1 MGRRGRACP
10 RVASPPM
17 AVTHGQ
23 IASPALVDR
32 LKDAGGVMVMR
43 DGHAV
48 AAHFGSTAT
57 EVAVCV
63 KRVGLAV
70 RSDLAVLDVTG
81 AEPWLTSFLA
91 EALGQSVPS
100 PGRARQVAG
109 TWCCRVASDRAVV
122 VGPWSTIARW
132 TQRPGDRT
140 STRAALT
147 LVGPR
152 VSRVLDDVGLQND
165 LEVEGLREGWFADS
179 PTLLLRESADRY
191 LLVVDAEQAGQAWR
205 ELLDA
210 GRSLG
215 LSMVG
220 ADALARLAAA
230 PAPGI
235 F

>member
-1 MGRRGRACP
+1 
-10 RVASPPM
+10 M
-17 AVTHGQ
+17 AVAHGQ

-32 LKDAGGVMVMR
+32 LRQAGGVMVVR
-43 DGHAV
+43 DGHTV

-70 RSDLAVLDVTG
+70 RSDLAALDVVG
-81 AEPWLTSFLA
+81 PEPWLAQFLA
-91 EALGQSVPS
+91 DTLGRQVPS
-100 PGRARQVAG
+100 LGRARQIAG
-109 TWCCRVASDRAVV
+109 TWCCRVASDRATVIA
-122 VGPWSTIARW
+122 PWSTTARW
-132 TQRPGDRT
+132 TRIVRDAIVTGAPIACTDRSESAT
-140 STRAALT
+140 ALT

-152 VSRVLDDVGLQND
+152 VAQVLADVGLHND
-165 LEVEGLREGWFADS
+165 LHVEGIREGWFADS
-179 PTLLLRESADRY
+179 PALLLRESADRY
-191 LLVVDAEQAGQAWR
+191 LVLVDSEQAGNAWR

-220 ADALARLAAA
+220 TEALERLAAA
-230 PAPGI
+230 PAAGI

>member
-1 MGRRGRACP
+1 
-10 RVASPPM
+10 M
-17 AVTHGQ
+17 AVAHGQ

-32 LKDAGGVMVMR
+32 LRLAGGVMVMR

-63 KRVGLAV
+63 KCVGLAV
-70 RSDLAVLDVTG
+70 RSDLAVLDVAG
-81 AEPWLTSFLA
+81 DEPWLAPFQPVSS
-91 EALGQSVPS
+91 Q
-100 PGRARQVAG
+100 GRARCIAG

-122 VGPWSTIARW
+122 VGPWSATARW
-132 TQRPGDRT
+132 TQVPRDGT
-140 STRAALT
+140 SARAVLT

-152 VSRVLDDVGLQND
+152 AHQVLADVGLHGD
-165 LEVEGLREGWFADS
+165 LEIEGLREGWFADS

-191 LLVVDAEQAGQAWR
+191 LLVVDAEQAGYAWR

>member
-1 MGRRGRACP
+1 MGRRGGAHA

-17 AVTHGQ
+17 AVAHGQ
-23 IASPALVDR
+23 IASPALVDHLR
-32 LKDAGGVMVMR
+32 KAGGVMVMR

-70 RSDLAVLDVTG
+70 RSDLAVLDVLG
-81 AEPWLTSFLA
+81 AESWL
-91 EALGQSVPS
+91 GHPVPS
-100 PGRARQVAG
+100 QGRARRIAG
-109 TWCCRVASDRAVV
+109 TWCCRVASDRVVV
-122 VGPWSTIARW
+122 VGPRSAIA
-132 TQRPGDRT
+132 TGDHPDSKT
-140 STRAALT
+140 VLT

-152 VSRVLDDVGLQND
+152 VSRVLADVGLQND
-165 LEVEGLREGWFADS
+165 LEIEGLRLGWFADS

-191 LLVVDAEQAGQAWR
+191 LLVVDAEQAGEAWR

-220 ADALARLAAA
+220 TEALERLAAA
-230 PAPGI
+230 PTAGI

>member
-1 MGRRGRACP
+1 
-10 RVASPPM
+10 M
-17 AVTHGQ
+17 AVAHGQ

-32 LKDAGGVMVMR
+32 LRLAGGVMVMR
-43 DGHAV
+43 DGHPV

-70 RSDLAVLDVTG
+70 RSDLAVVDVSG
-81 AEPWLTSFLA
+81 SEPSLA
-91 EALGQSVPS
+91 PLQPVPS
-100 PGRARQVAG
+100 PGRARRIAG
-109 TWCCRVASDRAVV
+109 TWCCRVASDRTVV
-122 VGPWSTIARW
+122 IGPWSATARW
-132 TQRPGDRT
+132 TQLPRDRT
-140 STRAALT
+140 SVRAVLT
-147 LVGPR
+147 LVGPLAHQ
-152 VSRVLDDVGLQND
+152 VLADVGLHNG
-165 LEVEGLREGWFADS
+165 LEIEGLREGWFADS
-179 PTLLLRESADRY
+179 PTLLMRESADRY

>member
-1 MGRRGRACP
+1 
-10 RVASPPM
+10 M
-17 AVTHGQ
+17 AVAHGQ
-23 IASPALVDR
+23 LAPPALVDR
-32 LKDAGGVMVMR
+32 LRQAGGVMVMR

-57 EVAVCV
+57 ELAVCV

-70 RSDLAVLDVTG
+70 RSDLAVIDVDG
-81 AEPWLTSFLA
+81 AEPGLASFLT
-91 EALGQSVPS
+91 EALGQEVPS
-100 PGRARQVAG
+100 RGRARRIAG
-109 TWCCRVASDRAVV
+109 TWCCRVASDRVIV
-122 VGPWSTIARW
+122 VGPWSTTARW
-132 TQRPGDRT
+132 TRLLHDRT
-140 STRAALT
+140 TARTVLT

-152 VSRVLDDVGLQND
+152 AHQVLADVGLQND
-165 LEVEGLREGWFADS
+165 LEIEGLREGWFADS

-191 LLVVDAEQAGQAWR
+191 LLVVDPEQAGAAWR

>member
-1 MGRRGRACP
+1 
-10 RVASPPM
+10 M
-17 AVTHGQ
+17 AVAHGQ

-32 LKDAGGVMVMR
+32 LRLAGGVMVMR

-48 AAHFGSTAT
+48 AAPVGATAT

-63 KRVGLAV
+63 KCVGLAV
-70 RSDLAVLDVTG
+70 RSDLAVLDVAG
-81 AEPWLTSFLA
+81 DEPWLAPF
-91 EALGQSVPS
+91 QPVPS
-100 PGRARQVAG
+100 QGRARRIAG

-122 VGPWSTIARW
+122 IGPWSATARW
-132 TQRPGDRT
+132 TQLPRGDT
-140 STRAALT
+140 SARVVLT

-152 VSRVLDDVGLQND
+152 AHQVLADVGLHDD

-191 LLVVDAEQAGQAWR
+191 LLVVDAEQAGDGWR

>member
-1 MGRRGRACP
+1 MGRRGRAAP

-17 AVTHGQ
+17 AVAHGQ

-32 LKDAGGVMVMR
+32 LRAAGGVMVIR

-70 RSDLAVLDVTG
+70 RSDLAALDVVG
-81 AEPWLTSFLA
+81 AESWL
-91 EALGQSVPS
+91 GHPVPS
-100 PGRARQVAG
+100 QGRARRIAG

-122 VGPWSTIARW
+122 VGPRSAIAGIA
-132 TQRPGDRT
+132 GDHPD
-140 STRAALT
+140 SKAVLT

-152 VSRVLDDVGLQND
+152 VSRVLADVGLQND
-165 LEVEGLREGWFADS
+165 LDVGGVRLGWFADS

-191 LLVVDAEQAGQAWR
+191 LLVVDAEQAGEAWR

-230 PAPGI
+230 PTAGI

>member
-1 MGRRGRACP
+1 MGRRGDARP

-17 AVTHGQ
+17 AVAHGQ
-23 IASPALVDR
+23 IASPALVDHLR
-32 LKDAGGVMVMR
+32 KAGGVMVMR

-70 RSDLAVLDVTG
+70 RSDLAAIELQS
-81 AEPWLTSFLA
+81 AESWL
-91 EALGQSVPS
+91 GHPVPS
-100 PGRARQVAG
+100 QGRARRIAG
-109 TWCCRVASDRAVV
+109 TWYCRVASDRVVV
-122 VGPWSTIARW
+122 VGPHSAIA
-132 TQRPGDRT
+132 GDQPDSKT
-140 STRAALT
+140 VLT

-152 VSRVLDDVGLQND
+152 VSRVLADVGLQND
-165 LEVEGLREGWFADS
+165 LDVESLRLGWFADS

-220 ADALARLAAA
+220 TEALERLAAA
-230 PAPGI
+230 PAAGI